1 MLRLI
6 PEQNKVRGIRIHE
19 TSLATRFPLETE
31 SDSWS
36 DSSLQQRR
44 DDEIVYGI
52 ADLGY

>member
-19 TSLATRFPLETE
+19 TSLATRFPLETD

-36 DSSLQQRR
+36 DLQQGHN
-44 DDEIVYGI
+44 DEIVYGI
-52 ADLGY
+52 ADLG